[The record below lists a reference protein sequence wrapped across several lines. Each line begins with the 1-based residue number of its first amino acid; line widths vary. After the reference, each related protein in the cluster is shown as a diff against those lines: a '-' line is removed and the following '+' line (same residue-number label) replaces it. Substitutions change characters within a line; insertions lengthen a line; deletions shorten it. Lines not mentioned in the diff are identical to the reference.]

1 MRPGALRSTLR
12 SMRSVPRALV
22 PLLTFAAWWCGC
34 ASTPAAG
41 PLGPVSL
48 SAEETRV
55 VAQTLAQMELR
66 YSGALTSPQLAT
78 LEKADYELVSGGQ
91 VLQRG
96 SAPLNVTLVPGSA
109 TAFSFEASTPSVRTP
124 EELKALSD
132 QGGSLLVAVRG
143 TLTVRSGGA
152 VSTLPF
158 AASRQVRGPRL
169 PRVRVLAME
178 GARYSEEKVDLVLRL
193 GVENPNPFPFRMDKL
208 TWTLD
213 IQGRRL
219 GQGTLGTQDTVDAA
233 ATGVYPVEVAVTR
246 ETWGPE
252 VRGLIA
258 KGTLPYEVAG
268 ELTGPLVRV
277 PYSLSGD
284 VKLNVSR

>member
-1 MRPGALRSTLR
+1 MRFA
-12 SMRSVPRALV
+12 PRAIV
-22 PLLTFAAWWCGC
+22 HLLTFAAWLSGC
-34 ASTPAAG
+34 ASTPPAV

-48 SAEETRV
+48 AQEETRV
-55 VAQTLAQMELR
+55 IAQDLASMQLR
-66 YSGALTSPQLAT
+66 YSGELTSPQTAT
-78 LEKADYELVSGGQ
+78 LEKADYELVSNGQ
-91 VLQRG
+91 VLEKG
-96 SAPLNVTLVPGSA
+96 TAALGVTLVPGSP
-109 TAFSFEASTPSVRTP
+109 TAFSFMASTPSVKSP
-124 EELKALSD
+124 EDLQALSD
-132 QGGSLLVAVRG
+132 KGGALLVAVRG
-143 TLTVRSGGA
+143 TLTVRSGD
-152 VSTLPF
+152 SERTLPF

-169 PRVRVLAME
+169 PRVKVLAME
-178 GARYSEEKVDLVLRL
+178 GARYSDEQVDLVMRL
-193 GVENPNPFPFRMDKL
+193 GVENPNPFPVRLDGL
-208 TWTLD
+208 TWALG

-219 GQGTLGTQDTVDAA
+219 GEGTLGKQDIVDAA

>member
-1 MRPGALRSTLR
+1 MRLL
-12 SMRSVPRALV
+12 PRATV
-22 PLLTFAAWWCGC
+22 HLLTFAAWLAGC
-34 ASTPAAG
+34 ASTPSAP
-41 PLGPVSL
+41 PLGPLAL

-55 VAQTLAQMELR
+55 IAQDLSRMELR
-66 YSGALTSPQLAT
+66 YSGALLSPQTAT
-78 LEKADYELVSGGQ
+78 LEKADYELVSEGQ
-91 VLQRG
+91 VLHKG
-96 SAPLNVTLVPGSA
+96 TAPLGVTLVPGSP
-109 TAFSFEASTPSVRTP
+109 TDFSFLASTPVARDAA
-124 EELKALSD
+124 ELTAMSER
-132 QGGSLLVAVRG
+132 GGSVLVAVRG
-143 TLTVRSGGA
+143 TLTVASGA
-152 VSTLPF
+152 SRTTLPF

-169 PRVRVLAME
+169 PKVKVLALE
-178 GARYSEEKVDLVLRL
+178 GARYSDEQVDLVLRL
-193 GVENPNPFPFRMDKL
+193 GVDNPNPFPVRLDGL
-208 TWTLD
+208 TWTLKV
-213 IQGRRL
+213 QGREL
-219 GQGTLGTQDTVDAA
+219 GQGTLGKQDLVDAA

>member
-1 MRPGALRSTLR
+1 MTRSTLR
-12 SMRSVPRALV
+12 SMRLAPRATV
-22 PLLTFAAWWCGC
+22 HLLTFAAWLAGC
-34 ASTPAAG
+34 ASTPPAA

-48 SAEETRV
+48 SHEETR
-55 VAQTLAQMELR
+55 ATSPDLARLELR
-66 YSGALTSPQLAT
+66 YSGELTSPQAAT
-78 LEKADYELVSGGQ
+78 LEKADYELVSNGQ
-91 VLQRG
+91 VLEKG
-96 SAPLNVTLVPGSA
+96 TAPLGVALAPGA
-109 TAFSFEASTPSVRTP
+109 PTPFSFQASTPSVRDP
-124 EELKALSD
+124 EDLKALSEK
-132 QGGSLLVAVRG
+132 GGSLLVAVRG
-143 TLTVRSGGA
+143 TLTVRAGEA

-178 GARYSEEKVDLVLRL
+178 GARYSDEQVDLVLRL
-193 GVENPNPFPFRMDKL
+193 GVENPNPFPVR
-208 TWTLD
+208 LD
-213 IQGRRL
+213 GLSWALSIQGRRL
-219 GQGTLGTQDTVDAA
+219 GEGIHGKQDVVDAA